1 MKPIIIASFLN
12 TTDDIIKEEN
22 NLMNQNEEFEYCFKE
37 NI

>member
-22 NLMNQNEEFEYCFKE
+22 NIQIAFL
-37 NI
+37 I